1 MSIASTHVLKES
13 VTRGAIL
20 ELKNPDKEPF
30 NAFILEFDFLT
41 QYLYMDLPQVTPKL
55 VMKDALCREK

>member
-1 MSIASTHVLKES
+1 MI
-13 VTRGAIL
+13 RRAIL
-20 ELKNPDKEPF
+20 EFKNPDKEPF

-41 QYLYMDLPQVTPKL
+41 QYLYMDLSQVRAKL